1 MLPPSQALRFIYRY
15 EKCYPLLQLCDAL
28 LVELDGGGLP
38 AQAGH
43 SLVNVERLAD
53 KPESI
58 LLVRRLGILDAA
70 KRNHK
75 EAKQIILSPPLK
87 KKFAHF

>member
-58 LLVRRLGILDAA
+58 LLDGDAGNY
-70 KRNHK
+70 RIN
-75 EAKQIILSPPLK
+75 
-87 KKFAHF
+87 